1 MPWSGVNTQLFGV
14 RADVWLTRTADA
26 LAGTVSMTAQ
36 TAPESQPKPSS
47 RLARARGS
55 VRRPQPVWG
64 LNLAVVAV
72 AVALYAGPVHGL
84 PPLAHPYLPWWAI
97 AAAFAIA
104 ERCVVHLHF
113 RRGAH
118 SFSLG
123 DIPLVFGLI
132 FCSANSFAVGCLL
145 GCGLVL
151 LFERRLPPV
160 KLVFNLGQL
169 ALHACIALLVVHALA
184 PVSGTVDT
192 RTWISAL
199 IATQASAIVASSLIA
214 AAISLSEGLVR
225 LDTLTQMLGMDLVVT
240 TSNASLGLCGVV
252 ITAADPHALPL
263 LLVPAVTLFAAY
275 RAYLSERERHKRLEF
290 LYEANRTLARSREIA
305 HALEGLLVRSLEAF
319 RAELAEII
327 LFGSDENPSL
337 RTLLGPG
344 SYRELMEPVDGE
356 VADELRALLERRGEA
371 ITLDRPF
378 GGGRLQRYL
387 EARGVT
393 HAIVAPLPGEERVI
407 GAIMLANRFGVVRS
421 FDHDDLR
428 LLDTLAGN
436 ASVALQ
442 YDRLEQAVM
451 QLSVLQEQLH
461 HQAYHDPLTSLAN
474 RSLFTDKVKETLAER
489 RGELAVLFIDLD
501 DFKTINDS
509 LGHAAGDELLV
520 SAASRLRACLRP
532 EDLVARLG
540 GDEFAVM
547 VEDPHDA
554 EAAAVKVARRIME
567 AFMLP
572 VGVGAESVAV
582 YVSVGIATSHGG
594 DFSAEELIRDA
605 DVAMYKAKT
614 SGKGRFEV
622 FHPSMG
628 AAVLERHGLKEE
640 LRLAIER
647 QELTL
652 YFQPIV
658 DIDTG
663 ELVAEEALVRWEH
676 PRRGLVGPSEFVP
689 LAEETGLILSLG
701 QYVLE
706 EACRQAL
713 RWQARSLTDPSH
725 GHDVAVHVNL
735 SAVELRDPELVGRVQ
750 AILARAAVDPRSI
763 VFEVTES
770 VLLDDTE
777 RVSAAIG
784 ALRALGARFA
794 LDDFGTGYSSLSYLH
809 TLPFDMLKIAKSFVD
824 GLARGGREAS
834 FVRMIIE
841 LARTLGVTVIAEGIE
856 TQGQVAAL
864 VALECDLGQ
873 GFYLGRPE
881 PVQAELDL
889 ELPAVA

>member
-1 MPWSGVNTQLFGV
+1 MT
-14 RADVWLTRTADA
+14 TETA
-26 LAGTVSMTAQ
+26 TE
-36 TAPESQPKPSS
+36 PRPKFSP
-47 RLARARGS
+47 RLARGIVPARHI
-55 VRRPQPVWG
+55 PPVWA
-64 LNLAVVAV
+64 LNIAVLAGA
-72 AVALYAGPVHGL
+72 AALYLGPVHGL
-84 PPLAHPYLPWWAI
+84 PPLAHPHLPWWSIAI
-97 AAAFAIA
+97 AFAIA

-132 FCSANSFAVGCLL
+132 FCSAGSFIVGCLL

-151 LFERRLPPV
+151 LLDRRLPPV
-160 KLVFNLGQL
+160 KFVFNIGQL
-169 ALHACIALLVVHALA
+169 ALHACVALLVAHALA
-184 PVSGTVDT
+184 PVSDQVGWQTLL
-192 RTWISAL
+192 SAL
-199 IATQASAIVASSLIA
+199 IATQVSALVGSSLIL
-214 AAISLSEGLVR
+214 AAISLTEGPVKVR
-225 LDTLTQMLGMDLVVT
+225 TIVHMLSMDLAVT
-240 TSNASLGLCGVV
+240 TSNASLGLCGAV
-252 ITAADPHALPL
+252 IIAADPHALPL
-263 LLVPAVTLFAAY
+263 LLIPSATLFVAY

-327 LFGSDENPSL
+327 LFGSEENPSL

-344 SYRELMEPVDGE
+344 NYRELMEPVDSE
-356 VADELRALLERRGEA
+356 VADEMRDMLERCGGA
-371 ITLDRPF
+371 VTLDRSF
-378 GGGRLQRYL
+378 GGGRLERYL
-387 EARGVT
+387 ESRGVT
-393 HAIVAPLPGEERVI
+393 HAVMAPLPGEERVI

-421 FDHDDLR
+421 FDRDDLR

-442 YDRLEQAVM
+442 YDRLEQAVL

-461 HQAYHDPLTSLAN
+461 HQAYHDPLTNLAN
-474 RSLFTDKVKETLAER
+474 RSLFTDKVREAIAER
-489 RGELAVLFIDLD
+489 SGELAVLFIDLD

-547 VEDPHDA
+547 VEDAHDA
-554 EAAAVKVARRIME
+554 EACAVKVARRIME
-567 AFMLP
+567 AFVLP
-572 VGVGAESVAV
+572 IDVGSESVAV
-582 YVSVGIATSHGG
+582 YVSVGIAASHGA
-594 DFSAEELIRDA
+594 DSSAEQLIRDA

-614 SGKGRFEV
+614 SGKGHFQV

-640 LRLAIER
+640 LRIAIER

-658 DIDTG
+658 DLDTG
-663 ELVAEEALVRWEH
+663 GLVAEEALVRWEH
-676 PRRGLVGPSEFVP
+676 PRRGVVGPAEFVP
-689 LAEETGLILSLG
+689 LAEETGLILPLG

-706 EACRQAL
+706 EACQQAR
-713 RWQARSLTDPSH
+713 RWQA
-725 GHDVAVHVNL
+725 HDTVDATSASGVTVHVNL
-735 SAVELRDPELVGRVQ
+735 SAVELRDPELVARV
-750 AILARAAVDPRSI
+750 RATVNDAGLDPRSL
-763 VFEVTES
+763 VFEVTET

-777 RVSAAIG
+777 RVAATIG
-784 ALRALGARFA
+784 ELRDLGVRFA

-856 TQGQVAAL
+856 EHDQAVAL

-873 GFYLGRPE
+873 GFYLGLPQ
-881 PVQAELDL
+881 PVRR
-889 ELPAVA
+889 ELPLLAVA

>member
-1 MPWSGVNTQLFGV
+1 M
-14 RADVWLTRTADA
+14 R
-26 LAGTVSMTAQ
+26 AQ
-36 TAPESQPKPSS
+36 TATEPQPNASS
-47 RLARARGS
+47 RLSGALARARH
-55 VRRPQPVWG
+55 VHPVWG
-64 LNLAVVAV
+64 LNVVLTAT
-72 AVALYAGPVHGL
+72 AIALYAGPVHGL
-84 PPLAHPYLPWWAI
+84 QPLAHPELPWWSIAI
-97 AAAFAIA
+97 AFAIA

-132 FCSANSFAVGCLL
+132 FCSAEAFLLGCLL
-145 GCGLVL
+145 GTAIVL
-151 LFERRLPPV
+151 LFDRRLPPV
-160 KLVFNLGQL
+160 KFVFNISQF
-169 ALHACIALLVVHALA
+169 AVHACVAILVIHALA
-184 PVSGTVDT
+184 PVSDHVDE
-192 RTWISAL
+192 RTWVAAL
-199 IATQASAIVASSLIA
+199 IASQASGFLTVVLIA
-214 AAISLSEGLVR
+214 TAISLSEGLVKLR
-225 LDTLTQMLGMDLVVT
+225 TVVHMLSMDLVVT
-240 TSNASLGLCGVV
+240 LSNASLGLCGAV
-252 ITAADPHALPL
+252 IASSDARALPL
-263 LLVPAVTLFAAY
+263 LAVPSLTLFAAY

-319 RAELAEII
+319 RAEIAEII
-327 LFGSDENPSL
+327 LFGSEENPSL

-344 SYRELMEPVDGE
+344 SYRELMEPVDSE
-356 VADELRALLERRGEA
+356 VADAMRELMERSGSGA
-371 ITLDRPF
+371 ITLDPPF
-378 GGGRLQRYL
+378 GGARLQRYL

-393 HAIVAPLPGEERVI
+393 HAMVAPLPGEERVI

-461 HQAYHDPLTSLAN
+461 HQAYHDPLTNLAN
-474 RSLFTDKVKETLAER
+474 RSLFTDKVKAAIGDR

-501 DFKTINDS
+501 DFKTVNDS
-509 LGHAAGDELLV
+509 LGHSAGDELLV
-520 SAASRLRACLRP
+520 SVASRLRACLRP
-532 EDLVARLG
+532 EDVVARLG

-547 VEDPHDA
+547 VADGHDA
-554 EAAAVKVARRIME
+554 QAAAVKVARRIME
-567 AFMLP
+567 AFVLP
-572 VGVGAESVAV
+572 VGVGAESVSV
-582 YVSVGIATSHGG
+582 YLSLGIATSHPGAG
-594 DFSAEELIRDA
+594 SAEELIRDA

-614 SGKGRFEV
+614 SGKGHFEV

-628 AAVLERHGLKEE
+628 EAVLERHGLKEE

-647 QELTL
+647 QQLTL

-658 DIDTG
+658 DLDTG
-663 ELVAEEALVRWEH
+663 ALVAEEALVRWEH

-706 EACRQAL
+706 EACQQA
-713 RWQARSLTDPSH
+713 RWWQARTQAGVTAGPR
-725 GHDVAVHVNL
+725 VAVHVNL
-735 SAVELRDPELVGRVQ
+735 SAVELRDPGLVERVRTTLSN
-750 AILARAAVDPRSI
+750 AGVHPRSL
-763 VFEVTES
+763 VFEITES
-770 VLLDDTE
+770 VLLEDSA
-777 RVSAAIG
+777 RVKAAISE
-784 ALRALGARFA
+784 LRALGVRFA

-841 LARTLGVTVIAEGIE
+841 LARTLGVAVIAEGIE
-856 TQGQVAAL
+856 TQEQADAL
-864 VALECDLGQ
+864 VGLECDYGQ
-873 GFYLGRPE
+873 GFHLGRPE
-881 PVQAELDL
+881 PVKPELQL
-889 ELPAVA
+889 RSAA

>member
-1 MPWSGVNTQLFGV
+1 
-14 RADVWLTRTADA
+14 
-26 LAGTVSMTAQ
+26 MTAH
-36 TAPESQPKPSS
+36 TATEPQPKPPA
-47 RLARARGS
+47 RLARVLRA
-55 VRRPQPVWG
+55 VRRIHPVWC
-64 LNLAVVAV
+64 LNAAVIATSI
-72 AVALYAGPVHGL
+72 ALYLGPVHGGA
-84 PPLAHPYLPWWAI
+84 PLAHPELPWWAI
-97 AAAFAIA
+97 AIAFAIA

-123 DIPLVFGLI
+123 DLPLVFGLI
-132 FCSANSFAVGCLL
+132 FCSADSFVFGCLL

-151 LFERRLPPV
+151 LFDRRLPPV
-160 KLVFNLGQL
+160 KFAFNIGQL
-169 ALHACIALLVVHALA
+169 ALHACVAILVVHLLALD
-184 PVSGTVDT
+184 SGRVDT
-192 RTWISAL
+192 RTWVSAL
-199 IATQASAIVASSLIA
+199 IATQVSSLVGPLLIA

-225 LDTLTQMLGMDLVVT
+225 LPTLTRMIGMDLVVT
-240 TSNASLGLCGVV
+240 TSNASLGLCGAV
-252 ITAADPHALPL
+252 IAATDIHALPL

-275 RAYLSERERHKRLEF
+275 RAYLSERERHQRLEF

-305 HALEGLLVRSLEAF
+305 PALEGLLLRSLEAF
-319 RAELAEII
+319 RAEVAEII
-327 LFGSDENPSL
+327 LFGSEENPSL

-344 SYRELMEPVDGE
+344 SYRELMEPVDSD
-356 VADELRALLERRGEA
+356 VADEMRDLLERSGGA
-371 ITLDRPF
+371 ITLDTPF

-393 HAIVAPLPGEERVI
+393 HAMVAPLPGEERVI

-421 FDHDDLR
+421 FGHEDLR

-474 RSLFTDKVKETLAER
+474 RSLFTDKVREAIAAR
-489 RGELAVLFIDLD
+489 RGEVAVLFIDLD
-501 DFKTINDS
+501 DFKTVNDS

-547 VEDPHDA
+547 IEEGHDA
-554 EAAAVKVARRIME
+554 EAAAVRVARRIME
-567 AFMLP
+567 AFVLP
-572 VGVGAESVAV
+572 VGVGSESVAV
-582 YVSVGIATSHGG
+582 YVSVGIATSHGA

-614 SGKGRFEV
+614 SGKGHFQV

-640 LRLAIER
+640 LRMAIER

-658 DIDTG
+658 DLDTG
-663 ELVAEEALVRWEH
+663 RLVAEEALVRWEH

-706 EACRQAL
+706 EACQQAR
-713 RWQARSLTDPSH
+713 RWQAAAAADPTS
-725 GHDVAVHVNL
+725 GSEVAVHVNL
-735 SAVELRDPELVGRVQ
+735 SAVELRDPELVTRVQ
-750 AILARAAVDPRSI
+750 KTLTSAGVDPRSLI
-763 VFEVTES
+763 FEITET
-770 VLLDDTE
+770 VLLDDSE
-777 RVSAAIG
+777 RVTAAIG
-784 ALRALGARFA
+784 ELRALGVRFA

-841 LARTLGVTVIAEGIE
+841 LARTLGVMVIAEGIE
-856 TQGQVAAL
+856 TQEQVDAL
-864 VALECDLGQ
+864 VVLECDLGQ
-873 GFYLGRPE
+873 GFHLGRPE
-881 PVQAELDL
+881 PVRSELVL
-889 ELPAVA
+889 RPAA

>member
-1 MPWSGVNTQLFGV
+1 L
-14 RADVWLTRTADA
+14 
-26 LAGTVSMTAQ
+26 
-36 TAPESQPKPSS
+36 
-47 RLARARGS
+47 
-55 VRRPQPVWG
+55 
-64 LNLAVVAV
+64 
-72 AVALYAGPVHGL
+72 
-84 PPLAHPYLPWWAI
+84 
-97 AAAFAIA
+97 
-104 ERCVVHLHF
+104 
-113 RRGAH
+113 
-118 SFSLG
+118 
-123 DIPLVFGLI
+123 
-132 FCSANSFAVGCLL
+132 
-145 GCGLVL
+145 
-151 LFERRLPPV
+151 
-160 KLVFNLGQL
+160 
-169 ALHACIALLVVHALA
+169 
-184 PVSGTVDT
+184 
-192 RTWISAL
+192 L
-199 IATQASAIVASSLIA
+199 IAV
-214 AAISLSEGLVR
+214 AISLSEGLVR
-225 LDTLTQMLGMDLVVT
+225 LPTLARMIGMDLVVT
-240 TSNASLGLCGVV
+240 TSNASLGLCGAV
-252 ITAADPHALPL
+252 IAATDAHALPL

-275 RAYLSERERHKRLEF
+275 RAYLSERERHQRLEF

-305 HALEGLLVRSLEAF
+305 PALEGLLLRSLEAF
-319 RAELAEII
+319 RAEVAEII
-327 LFGSDENPSL
+327 LFGSEENPSL

-344 SYRELMEPVDGE
+344 SYRELMEPVDSD
-356 VADELRALLERRGEA
+356 VADEMRDLLERSGGA
-371 ITLDRPF
+371 ITLDTPF

-393 HAIVAPLPGEERVI
+393 HAMVAPLPGEERVI

-421 FDHDDLR
+421 FGHEDLR

-474 RSLFTDKVKETLAER
+474 RSLFTDKVREAIAAR
-489 RGELAVLFIDLD
+489 RGAVAVLFIDLD
-501 DFKTINDS
+501 DFKTVNDS

-520 SAASRLRACLRP
+520 AAAARLRGCLRP

-547 VEDPHDA
+547 IEDAHDV
-554 EAAAVKVARRIME
+554 EAAAVRVARRIME
-567 AFMLP
+567 AFILP
-572 VGVGAESVAV
+572 VGVGSESVAV

-614 SGKGRFEV
+614 TGKGHFQV

-647 QELTL
+647 QQLTL

-658 DIDTG
+658 DLDTG
-663 ELVAEEALVRWEH
+663 RLVAEEALVRWEH

-706 EACRQAL
+706 EACQQAR
-713 RWQARSLTDPSH
+713 RWQASAAADPAS
-725 GHDVAVHVNL
+725 GTEVAVHVNL
-735 SAVELRDPELVGRVQ
+735 SAVELRDPELVTRVQ
-750 AILARAAVDPRSI
+750 KTLTSAQVDPRSLI
-763 VFEVTES
+763 FEITET
-770 VLLDDTE
+770 VLLDDSE
-777 RVSAAIG
+777 RVTAAIG
-784 ALRALGARFA
+784 ELRELGVRFA

-856 TQGQVAAL
+856 TQEQVDAL

-873 GFYLGRPE
+873 GFHLGRPK
-881 PVQAELDL
+881 PVRPELVL
-889 ELPAVA
+889 RPAA

>member
-1 MPWSGVNTQLFGV
+1 
-14 RADVWLTRTADA
+14 
-26 LAGTVSMTAQ
+26 MTAP
-36 TAPESQPKPSS
+36 TATESQPRPSS
-47 RLARARGS
+47 PLARARRAALR
-55 VRRPQPVWG
+55 VHPVWG
-64 LNLAVVAV
+64 LNVAVVTTAM
-72 AVALYAGPVHGL
+72 ALYAGPVHGL
-84 PPLAHPYLPWWAI
+84 PPLAHPYLPWWSI
-97 AAAFAIA
+97 GIAFAIA

-123 DIPLVFGLI
+123 DIPLVFGVI
-132 FCSANSFAVGCLL
+132 FCSAESFGIGCLL

-151 LFERRLPPV
+151 LFDRRLPPV
-160 KLVFNLGQL
+160 KFVFNMGQL
-169 ALHACIALLVVHALA
+169 ALHACIAILVAHALT
-184 PVSGTVDT
+184 PVTGQVDT
-192 RTWISAL
+192 RTWVSAL
-199 IATQASAIVASSLIA
+199 LATQASSLVASSLIA
-214 AAISLSEGLVR
+214 GAISLSEGLV
-225 LDTLTQMLGMDLVVT
+225 TLRTLVHMLSMDLVVT
-240 TSNASLGLCGVV
+240 TSNASLGLCGAV
-252 ITAADPHALPL
+252 ITANDAHALPL
-263 LLVPAVTLFAAY
+263 LLIPSVTLFAAY

-319 RAELAEII
+319 RAEIAEII
-327 LFGSDENPSL
+327 LFGSEENPSL

-344 SYRELMEPVDGE
+344 TYRELMEPVDSD
-356 VADELRALLERRGEA
+356 VADQMRELLDRSSGGA
-371 ITLDRPF
+371 ITLDSPF

-387 EARGVT
+387 EGRGVT
-393 HAIVAPLPGEERVI
+393 HAMVAPLPGEERVI

-421 FDHDDLR
+421 FDHEDLR

-442 YDRLEQAVM
+442 YDRLEQAVL

-474 RSLFTDKVKETLAER
+474 RSLFTDKVRKAIAER

-520 SAASRLRACLRP
+520 AVASRLRSSLRP

-547 VEDPHDA
+547 VEDAHDA

-567 AFMLP
+567 AFVLP
-572 VGVGAESVAV
+572 VAVGSESVAV
-582 YVSVGIATSHGG
+582 YVSVGIATSQGG
-594 DFSAEELIRDA
+594 DCSAEELIRNA

-614 SGKGRFEV
+614 SGKGQFEV

-652 YFQPIV
+652 YFQPIT
-658 DIDTG
+658 DLDTG
-663 ELVAEEALVRWEH
+663 LLVAEEALVRWEH

-706 EACRQAL
+706 EACQQAR
-713 RWQARSLTDPSH
+713 RWQVRNLVERVAASQ
-725 GHDVAVHVNL
+725 VAVHVNL
-735 SAVELRDPELVGRVQ
+735 SAVELRDPELVARVQ
-750 AILARAAVDPRSI
+750 STLSAASVDPRSL
-763 VFEVTES
+763 VFEITET
-770 VLLDDTE
+770 VLLDDSE
-777 RVSAAIG
+777 RVSSTIG
-784 ALRALGARFA
+784 ELRALGVRFA

-834 FVRMIIE
+834 FVGMIIE

-856 TQGQVAAL
+856 TQEQVGAL
-864 VALECDLGQ
+864 VTLECDLGQ
-873 GFYLGRPE
+873 GFYLGRPQ
-881 PVQAELDL
+881 PVQPELAL
-889 ELPAVA
+889 RSVA

>member
-1 MPWSGVNTQLFGV
+1 
-14 RADVWLTRTADA
+14 
-26 LAGTVSMTAQ
+26 
-36 TAPESQPKPSS
+36 
-47 RLARARGS
+47 
-55 VRRPQPVWG
+55 
-64 LNLAVVAV
+64 
-72 AVALYAGPVHGL
+72 
-84 PPLAHPYLPWWAI
+84 
-97 AAAFAIA
+97 
-104 ERCVVHLHF
+104 VHLHF

-132 FCSANSFAVGCLL
+132 FCSAETFGIGCLL

-151 LFERRLPPV
+151 LFDRRLPPI
-160 KLVFNLGQL
+160 KLVFNLAQL
-169 ALHACIALLVVHALA
+169 ALHACIALLVVHTLA

-199 IATQASAIVASSLIA
+199 IATQASSIVASSLIA
-214 AAISLSEGLVR
+214 AAISLSEGLVKLR
-225 LDTLTQMLGMDLVVT
+225 TWIQMLGMDLVVT
-240 TSNASLGLCGVV
+240 TSNASLGLCGAV
-252 ITAADPHALPL
+252 ITALDARALPL
-263 LLVPAVTLFAAY
+263 LLVPSVTLFAAY
-275 RAYLSERERHKRLEF
+275 RAYLSERERHQRLEF

-327 LFGSDENPSL
+327 LFGSEENPSL

-344 SYRELMEPVDGE
+344 NYRELMEPVDGE
-356 VADELRALLERRGEA
+356 VADELRRLLEQSGGA

-393 HAIVAPLPGEERVI
+393 HAMIAPLPGEERVI

-421 FDHDDLR
+421 FDHEDLR

-442 YDRLEQAVM
+442 YDRLEQAVL

-461 HQAYHDPLTSLAN
+461 HQAYHDPLTNLAN
-474 RSLFTDKVKETLAER
+474 RALFTDKVRETIAQR

-501 DFKTINDS
+501 DFKTVNDS

-532 EDLVARLG
+532 EDVVARLG

-547 VEDPHDA
+547 VEDADDA
-554 EAAAVKVARRIME
+554 EDAGVKVARRIME
-567 AFMLP
+567 AFVLP
-572 VGVGAESVAV
+572 IGVGSESVAV
-582 YVSVGIATSHGG
+582 YVSVGIATSHNG
-594 DFSAEELIRDA
+594 DFSAEQLIRDA

-614 SGKGRFEV
+614 TGKGHFQV

-663 ELVAEEALVRWEH
+663 ELVAEEALVRWQH

-706 EACRQAL
+706 EACQQA
-713 RWQARSLTDPSH
+713 RWWQAQSRSGPAGRVGGQQIS
-725 GHDVAVHVNL
+725 VHVNL
-735 SAVELRDPELVGRVQ
+735 SAVELRDPELVNRVQ
-750 AILARAAVDPRSI
+750 ATLAAAEVDPRSI
-763 VFEVTES
+763 VFEITES
-770 VLLDDTE
+770 VLLEDSE
-777 RVSAAIG
+777 RVSAAIA
-784 ALRALGARFA
+784 ALRSLGARFA

-856 TQGQVAAL
+856 AQEQVDAL
-864 VALECDLGQ
+864 VMLECDLGQ

-881 PVQAELDL
+881 PVHHEPRLRS
-889 ELPAVA
+889 VA

>member
-1 MPWSGVNTQLFGV
+1 MT
-14 RADVWLTRTADA
+14 TRTA
-26 LAGTVSMTAQ
+26 T
-36 TAPESQPKPSS
+36 ESQPQPRS
-47 RLARARGS
+47 RLARALTP
-55 VRRPQPVWG
+55 VRRLHPVWG
-64 LNLAVVAV
+64 LNVAVLASAVV
-72 AVALYAGPVHGL
+72 LFAGPVHGL

-97 AAAFAIA
+97 AIAFAIA

-132 FCSANSFAVGCLL
+132 FCGANSFVLGCLL
-145 GCGLVL
+145 GSGLVL
-151 LFERRLPPV
+151 VFDRRLPPV
-160 KLVFNLGQL
+160 KFVFNMAQL
-169 ALHACIALLVVHALA
+169 ALHLCLALLVVHALTA
-184 PVSGTVDT
+184 AGGVVDT

-199 IATQASAIVASSLIA
+199 LATQASSVVAPVLIA
-214 AAISLSEGLVR
+214 AAISMTEGLVKLR
-225 LDTLTQMLGMDLVVT
+225 TLVHMVGMDLVVT
-240 TSNASLGLCGVV
+240 TSNASLGLCGAV

-263 LLVPAVTLFAAY
+263 LLLPSVTLFAAY

-327 LFGSDENPSL
+327 LFGSEENPSL

-344 SYRELMEPVDGE
+344 SYRELMEPVDSE
-356 VADELRALLERRGEA
+356 IAEELRKTLEQSAGA
-371 ITLDRPF
+371 MTLDRPF

-393 HAIVAPLPGEERVI
+393 HAMIAPLPGEERVI

-421 FDHDDLR
+421 FGHDDLR

-442 YDRLEQAVM
+442 YDRLEQAVN

-461 HQAYHDPLTSLAN
+461 HQAYHDPLTHLAN
-474 RSLFTDKVKETLAER
+474 RALFTDKVKETIAER
-489 RGELAVLFIDLD
+489 HGELAVLFIDLD

-520 SAASRLRACLRP
+520 SVASRLRSCLRP

-554 EAAAVKVARRIME
+554 EAAAVKVSRRIME
-567 AFMLP
+567 AFLLP
-572 VGVGAESVAV
+572 VGVGSESVAV

-594 DFSAEELIRDA
+594 EFSAEELIRDA

-614 SGKGRFEV
+614 SGKGHFQV

-652 YFQPIV
+652 YFQPII
-658 DIDTG
+658 DLDTG
-663 ELVAEEALVRWEH
+663 LLVAEEALVRWEH
-676 PRRGLVGPSEFVP
+676 PRRGLVAPSEFVP

-706 EACRQAL
+706 EACQQVH
-713 RWQARSLTDPSH
+713 RWQANVLTGPTD
-725 GHDVAVHVNL
+725 GGDVAVHVNL

-750 AILARAAVDPRSI
+750 GILAAAEVDPRSV
-763 VFEVTES
+763 VFEITET

-777 RVSAAIG
+777 RVSSAIG
-784 ALRALGARFA
+784 ELRALGVRFA

-856 TQGQVAAL
+856 AQEQVAAL

-873 GFYLGRPE
+873 GFHLGRPE
-881 PVQAELDL
+881 PVPVDL
-889 ELPAVA
+889 ALRRAA

>member
-1 MPWSGVNTQLFGV
+1 
-14 RADVWLTRTADA
+14 
-26 LAGTVSMTAQ
+26 MTPQ
-36 TAPESQPKPSS
+36 TATESQPTSGS
-47 RLARARGS
+47 RPARVIRG
-55 VRRPQPVWG
+55 VRRITPVWI
-64 LNLAVVAV
+64 LNAILLATAT
-72 AVALYAGPVHGL
+72 ALYAGPVHGL
-84 PPLAHPYLPWWAI
+84 RPLAHPHLPWWALAI
-97 AAAFAIA
+97 AFAIA

-132 FCSANSFAVGCLL
+132 FCGAQSFVIACLL

-151 LFERRLPPV
+151 LFDRRLPPV
-160 KLVFNLGQL
+160 KLVFNVGQV
-169 ALHACIALLVVHALA
+169 ALHACIALLVIHALTPA
-184 PVSGTVDT
+184 TGQVDT
-192 RTWISAL
+192 RTWVSAL
-199 IATQASAIVASSLIA
+199 LATQASSIVASSLIA
-214 AAISLSEGLVR
+214 AAISLSEGLVK
-225 LDTLTQMLGMDLVVT
+225 LGTFVHILGMDLVIT
-240 TSNASLGLCGVV
+240 TSNASLGLCGAV
-252 ITAADPHALPL
+252 ITAVDAHALPL
-263 LLVPAVTLFAAY
+263 LMVPSATLFAAY

-305 HALEGLLVRSLEAF
+305 PALEGLLVRSLEAF

-344 SYRELMEPVDGE
+344 SYRELMEPVDSE
-356 VADELRALLERRGEA
+356 VADEMRDLLERRGGT
-371 ITLDRPF
+371 ITLNTPF
-378 GGGRLQRYL
+378 GGGRFERYL

-421 FDHDDLR
+421 FAHDDVR

-442 YDRLEQAVM
+442 YDRLEQAVT

-461 HQAYHDPLTSLAN
+461 HQAYHDPLTGLAN
-474 RSLFTDKVKETLAER
+474 RSLFTDKVKEAIAER
-489 RGELAVLFIDLD
+489 RGEVAVLFIDLD

-520 SAASRLRACLRP
+520 AVAARLRACLRP

-547 VEDPHDA
+547 VEDAHDA
-554 EAAAVKVARRIME
+554 DAAAVRVARRIME
-567 AFMLP
+567 AFVVP
-572 VGVGAESVAV
+572 VAVGSESVAV
-582 YVSVGIATSHGG
+582 YVSVGIATSHRG

-614 SGKGRFEV
+614 SGKGHFEV

-628 AAVLERHGLKEE
+628 EAVLERHGLKEE

-647 QELTL
+647 EQLTL

-658 DIDTG
+658 DLDTSR
-663 ELVAEEALVRWEH
+663 LIAEEALVRWEH
-676 PRRGLVGPSEFVP
+676 PRRGLVGPADFVP

-706 EACRQAL
+706 EACQQAR
-713 RWQARSLTDPSH
+713 RWQTGALAERAGTE
-725 GHDVAVHVNL
+725 VTVHVNL
-735 SAVELRDPELVGRVQ
+735 SAVELRDPDLVARVRST
-750 AILARAAVDPRSI
+750 LADAEVDPRSL
-763 VFEVTES
+763 VFEITET

-777 RVSAAIG
+777 RVSATIG
-784 ALRALGARFA
+784 ELRSLGVRFA

-856 TQGQVAAL
+856 TQEQVNAL

-873 GFYLGRPE
+873 GFHLGRPQ
-881 PVQAELDL
+881 PVSQELAL
-889 ELPAVA
+889 RTAA